1 MCLPFTS
8 VVSVAGI
15 AVKPESSAA
24 VILAAPYLYVTVSLV
39 SRSSCFASL
48 RSYCIV
54 TPGLNTSP
62 TN

>member
-24 VILAAPYLYVTVSLV
+24 VIPAAPYLYVTVSLV
-39 SRSSCFASL
+39 SRSACELSS
-48 RSYCIV
+48 
-54 TPGLNTSP
+54 
-62 TN
+62 